1 MVKQAG
7 ALSYFGDARRAAVG
21 IELLERNGERLA
33 GDPQLGATRAGEPA
47 SIVFCRHRRPA
58 AERCWRPLRGVR
70 SRRARV
76 GTLSSHRTRPR
87 SVLPV
92 GWPNRRFVSGKP
104 RLLGRSF
111 LPVSLQ
117 RPRHQPVLRLGAG
130 ITATGLV
137 DLILRAFQTLTPL
150 LLQGG
155 ALGLQSGGNSKTEPD
170 AAGSNACRTMDVTC
184 SSTGA
189 AFSDWQK
196 GRP

>member
-1 MVKQAG
+1 MLATL
-7 ALSYFGDARRAAVG
+7 ARSTFAASARRHIVVAQDTTE
-21 IELLERNGERLA
+21 INFA
-33 GDPQLGATRAGEPA
+33 G
-47 SIVFCRHRRPA
+47 
-58 AERCWRPLRGVR
+58 
-70 SRRARV
+70 RV
-76 GTLSSHRTRPR
+76 A
-87 SVLPV
+87 
-92 GWPNRRFVSGKP
+92 NRRFVSGKP

-117 RPRHQPVLRLGAG
+117 RPRHQVVLRLGAG